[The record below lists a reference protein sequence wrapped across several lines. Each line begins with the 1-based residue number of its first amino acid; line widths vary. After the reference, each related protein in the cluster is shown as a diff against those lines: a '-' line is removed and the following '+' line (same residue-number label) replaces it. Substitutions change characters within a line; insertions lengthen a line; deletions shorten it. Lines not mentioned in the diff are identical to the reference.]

1 MIDFPGDS
9 TETGTTS
16 LRREQF
22 VFRWTLL
29 LIAIWSVIAAPALCV
44 AGVLAHE
51 CHCEDEIA
59 CDHESACESDP
70 CSEMLLRR
78 DSSAGDVLITAFA
91 DALPVTRL
99 EWPENPSLP
108 PSAPAAS
115 LAIPLVGVRHASDLP
130 LLS

>member
-1 MIDFPGDS
+1 MEVADAARGRNI
-9 TETGTTS
+9 
-16 LRREQF
+16 RR
-22 VFRWTLL
+22 
-29 LIAIWSVIAAPALCV
+29 AS
-44 AGVLAHE
+44 G
-51 CHCEDEIA
+51 HCEDEIA